1 VYEVLKDTDKSK
13 RWPSA
18 VGSVSPQSTA
28 SSSSRQGSTNMTET
42 HQVFFIL
49 KTRYQNPHDRISHIG
64 GLNSDGTHWNLTL
77 ASAVDAIERSKW
89 KFYLMRNGTSFD
101 LIVATTRLGNKYLK
115 TTADRQQPIGL
126 LALPA
131 CAVTVVASATPA
143 SGVPVCQRES
153 SC

>member
-1 VYEVLKDTDKSK
+1 MYDALKDIDKSK
-13 RWPSA
+13 RRPSA

-28 SSSSRQGSTNMTET
+28 SLSSRQGGTNMTET
-42 HQVFFIL
+42 YQVLFIL

-115 TTADRQQPIGL
+115 TTADRQQSIGL

-131 CAVTVVASATPA
+131 CAVTVVASATRA
-143 SGVPVCQRES
+143 TYR
-153 SC
+153 

>member
-1 VYEVLKDTDKSK
+1 
-13 RWPSA
+13 
-18 VGSVSPQSTA
+18 
-28 SSSSRQGSTNMTET
+28 MTET
-42 HQVFFIL
+42 HQVLFLL

-64 GLNSDGTHWNLTL
+64 GLNSDGTNWNLTL
-77 ASAVDAIERSKW
+77 ARAVDAIERSKW

-143 SGVPVCQRES
+143 TYRYGQGCEVGVVANSHGPSGKVEDREEHPPRLWA
-153 SC
+153 